1 MPEVR
6 IDPLT
11 GYRVIV
17 ATGAGTTGAA
27 MTGAVVT
34 GAAMTGAGTTGAGVE
49 LAGAD
54 GELAGADVAPG
65 AAHASDGLAQP
76 PFTPLLTR
84 DAPEP
89 EPSAHPDLF
98 WAGPA
103 NGAHELIELG
113 PPVSSIGELSIDDA
127 VTAVDRWRDRMRA
140 HADASCLHLYSDE
153 RPGVLAHAQ
162 LLALD
167 FVPAAI
173 ARERERFRGYATRTM
188 GGNLLGDLLQNE
200 VRNRERIVAI
210 DSEAVLLSAY
220 AARAPYQLMLVPR
233 TPRMRFEDDGPTG
246 AALLRDGVRRLATL
260 LGSIPPL
267 SLWVRTAPRGSE
279 HFCWR
284 VDVMPRLPGEHEGGL
299 ELGAGLT
306 FNPVS
311 PEAAAAALRAAG

>member
-17 ATGAGTTGAA
+17 ATGAEPTPPRATDQARSPGVSEAA
-27 MTGAVVT
+27 TS
-34 GAAMTGAGTTGAGVE
+34 
-49 LAGAD
+49 
-54 GELAGADVAPG
+54 
-65 AAHASDGLAQP
+65 SDELAQP
-76 PFTPLLTR
+76 PFVPVLTP

-89 EPSAHPDLF
+89 EPSAEPDLF
-98 WAGPA
+98 WAGA
-103 NGAHELIELG
+103 ASGVDELIEVG
-113 PPVSSIGELSIDDA
+113 SPVSSIAELPVDEA
-127 VTAVDRWRDRMRA
+127 VATVERWRERMRA
-140 HADASCLHLYSDE
+140 HAGASCLHLYADE
-153 RPGVLAHAQ
+153 RPGVQASAR
-162 LLALD
+162 LLTME

-200 VRNRERIVAI
+200 VRRRERIVAI

-220 AARAPYQLMLVPR
+220 AARAPYQLMIVPR

-246 AALLRDGVRRLATL
+246 AALLHTAIGRLGAL
-260 LGSIPPL
+260 LGSIPQL
-267 SLWVRTAPRGSE
+267 SLWVRTAPQGSE

-284 VDVMPRLPGEHEGGL
+284 IDLMPQLLGQREGGL

-311 PEAAAAALRAAG
+311 PEAAAAALREAG